1 MFTLLQ
7 IRYRYA
13 LLIFSFSSVIFFLV
27 ACKPPIE
34 KTTASTNNDFS
45 GIYSQSEQIL
55 FLTFKI
61 KNDTILKKASEFSL
75 ANKLITDG
83 KIKMHT
89 NEISIDT
96 AYPYI
101 GLSFLTEQNKII
113 YTHLLK
119 HPIYK
124 DFEYINEEGNF
135 QMSSLKLYETELFVR
150 IPYNISIKKVNI
162 TEKNE
167 FGTFTIKN
175 IAL

>member
-13 LLIFSFSSVIFFLV
+13 LLIFSFSIIVFFLV
-27 ACKPPIE
+27 GCKPPIE

-45 GIYSQSEQIL
+45 SIYSQSEQIL

-61 KNDTILKKASEFSL
+61 KNDTILKQASEFSL

-89 NEISIDT
+89 NVISIDT

-113 YTHLLK
+113 YTH
-119 HPIYK
+119 
-124 DFEYINEEGNF
+124 
-135 QMSSLKLYETELFVR
+135 
-150 IPYNISIKKVNI
+150 
-162 TEKNE
+162 
-167 FGTFTIKN
+167 
-175 IAL
+175 